1 MNPKVQTFSNLP
13 HSEKVSKLL
22 LILELFEVSKNVFRD
37 IYLLIKENGDE
48 LSDDFLVGVYEAV
61 LDLIQDMS
69 EQETKN
75 KMKGFEKIQ
84 QDIKSLHKKEMQE
97 KQAENQNLESI
108 LTTF

>member
-1 MNPKVQTFSNLP
+1 MNPKIQTFSNLP

-22 LILELFEVSKNVFRD
+22 LILELFEMSKNVFRD
-37 IYLLIKENGDE
+37 IYLLIKENWVE
-48 LSDDFLVGVYEAV
+48 LSDDFLVGIYEAI
-61 LDLIQDMS
+61 LDLIQAMD

-84 QDIKSLHKKEMQE
+84 QHIQSLHEKEKQE
-97 KQAENQNLESI
+97 KQTENQNLESI